1 MDYIQL
7 IGIMEQLKDIDSRKA
22 LKLAKLMQKH
32 DDEKNTDKKKDYE
45 RKIKNFIC
53 NLFFNCLNRD
63 LRNELSNLCA
73 CINADRYEL
82 EHREK
87 SWYVG
92 SEGAKQFRYTD
103 GEFEEISYVPR
114 YYGEG
119 FVLDDNAS
127 DEEKR
132 FFMENHAILSSIA
145 RDMDRKEEIVTY
157 YQPKDNRIPRDF
169 TEVLVD
175 YIGFRRIET
184 KEIKK
189 GMK

>member
-32 DDEKNTDKKKDYE
+32 AEEKNPDKKKNYE

-53 NLFFNCLNRD
+53 NLFFNCLDRD
-63 LRNELSNLCA
+63 LENELYNLCA
-73 CINADRYEL
+73 CINADRYDL
-82 EHREK
+82 EQRDK
-87 SWYVG
+87 SWFVNT
-92 SEGAKQFRYTD
+92 EGAKKYTYVD
-103 GEFEEISYVPR
+103 GKFEIIGSIPR

-119 FVLDDNAS
+119 FVLEEDAS
-127 DEEKR
+127 AEEKR

-157 YQPKDNRIPRDF
+157 YQPKNDSIPRDF
-169 TEVLVD
+169 TEGLVD
-175 YIGFRRIET
+175 FIGFSRIET
-184 KEIKK
+184 RETKK